1 MQYDVEAEFERLKS
15 EVEALESAHPD
26 QVVQVLVAPSS
37 VGVSSG
43 NRAALQQ
50 KAVLRSVTLKR
61 GSAEL
66 WVSLGEGS
74 VRDSGSRLWNP
85 ATMEVA
91 VTGLERE
98 VRWPPVVFSVVDH

>member
-1 MQYDVEAEFERLKS
+1 M
-15 EVEALESAHPD
+15 HPN
-26 QVVQVLVAPSS
+26 QVIQVLVGPSS

-43 NRAALQQ
+43 NRAALQG

-66 WVSLGEGS
+66 WVNLGEGRVS
-74 VRDSGSRLWNP
+74 DSGSRPWNP
-85 ATMEVA
+85 ATMQVA

-98 VRWPPVVFSVVDH
+98 VRWPPVVFVIVDH